1 MSRPVSAPVRIGN
14 AQAFWGDSSSA
25 AAEMLAR
32 EPELDYLTLDYL
44 AEVSMSLLAKER
56 ERDPSAGYPRDFVEV
71 VRSLAPYWAGGGRC
85 RVIANAGGL
94 NQSACASACSQ
105 ALAEA
110 GCRSLKIAV
119 VSGDDVLE
127 RLWHETDDEERLLFE
142 QLDTKAP
149 LTDVRDRL
157 VTANAYVGAAPI
169 VKALKQ
175 GADIVI
181 TGRVADPSLTLAPC
195 LFHFG
200 WSDHDWDRIA
210 GATIAGH
217 LIECG
222 TQVTGGISTDWL
234 EIPDP
239 THLGFPI
246 VEVANDGSCVV
257 TKPRGTGG
265 CVTATTVK
273 EQLVYEIGDP
283 GHYVSPDV
291 TASFLSLQVEDQGH
305 DRVRVSGAQGQ
316 PPPPTLKVSATYRD
330 GYRAAGTLT
339 IYGRDAVAKARRCG
353 EIVLQRL
360 QDSGHVL
367 RASVVECLSTGACV
381 EGLLPDP
388 VEASQLET
396 VLRIAVEAES
406 RTAVEQFTRELMPLI
421 TAGPPGTTGYAEGR
435 PRVHPVFRYW
445 PCLIDRSQV
454 VPRVEL
460 IQTHGVG
467 SQGPGVVS
475 QTLAISPPPLVSRE
489 SGVGSRVPVEE
500 PASGHKPSAI
510 RHPPSASG
518 HPPSAISH
526 PPSAPTL
533 RDIACARS
541 GDKGANANI
550 GVLARRSE
558 DYAFL
563 RTWLTAERVAAYFR
577 PLGVESVDRY
587 EMPNLEG
594 LNFILRGVLRNTL
607 RTDAQGK
614 VLGQALLELP
624 VPDESLR

>member
-1 MSRPVSAPVRIGN
+1 MSQPVSDPVRIGN

-32 EPELDYLTLDYL
+32 EPGLDYLTLDYL

-56 ERDPSAGYPRDFVEV
+56 ERDPSAGYPRDFVDV
-71 VRSLAPYWAGGGRC
+71 IRSLAPSWVGGGCC
-85 RVIANAGGL
+85 RVIANAGGI
-94 NQSACASACSQ
+94 NPTACAVACAQ
-105 ALAEA
+105 ALAET

-127 RLWHETDDEERLLFE
+127 RLWHETDDEERLLFRN
-142 QLDTKAP
+142 LDTKAP
-149 LTDVRDRL
+149 LAGIRDRL
-157 VTANAYVGAAPI
+157 VTANAYLGAAPI
-169 VKALKQ
+169 VQALKQ
-175 GADIVI
+175 GADIII
-181 TGRVADPSLTLAPC
+181 TGRVADPSLTVAPC

-200 WSDHDWDRIA
+200 WSDHDWDKVA
-210 GATIAGH
+210 GATVAGH

-246 VEVANDGSCVV
+246 VEVAQDGSCVV

-265 CVTATTVK
+265 CVTAATVK

-283 GHYVSPDV
+283 GHYLSPDV
-291 TASFLSLQVEDQGH
+291 TVSFLSLHVEKVGQ

-360 QDSGHVL
+360 HEAGHVL

-381 EGLLPDP
+381 AGLLPDP
-388 VEASQLET
+388 IEASQLET

-406 RTAVEQFTRELMPLI
+406 RAVVEQFTRELMPLI

-445 PCLIDRSQV
+445 PCLIDRSRV
-454 VPRVEL
+454 VPRIEL
-460 IQTHGVG
+460 IHSPATVSSRQPSVAPAAT
-467 SQGPGVVS
+467 VVRS
-475 QTLAISPPPLVSRE
+475 VPTPP
-489 SGVGSRVPVEE
+489 RV
-500 PASGHKPSAI
+500 HPSSL
-510 RHPPSASG
+510 HLPPSP
-518 HPPSAISH
+518 H
-526 PPSAPTL
+526 TL
-533 RDIACARS
+533 RDIAYARS

-550 GVLARRSE
+550 GVLARRAE
-558 DYAFL
+558 DYEFL
-563 RTWLTAERVAAYFR
+563 RTWLTAERVAAYFQ
-577 PLGVESVDRY
+577 PLGVVSVDRY
-587 EMPNLEG
+587 DLPNLDG
-594 LNFILRGVLRNTL
+594 FNFILRGALRNTL
-607 RTDAQGK
+607 RSDAQGK
-614 VLGQALLELP
+614 VLGQALLELR
-624 VPDESLR
+624 VPAESLR

>member
-1 MSRPVSAPVRIGN
+1 MPQPVTHPVRIGN
-14 AQAFWGDSSSA
+14 AQAFWGDRSSA

-32 EPELDYLTLDYL
+32 EPGLNYLTLDYL

-56 ERDPSAGYPRDFVEV
+56 ERDPGGGYPRDFVEV

-85 RVIANAGGL
+85 RLIANSGGL
-94 NQSACASACSQ
+94 NPSACAIACAQ

-119 VSGDDVLE
+119 VTGDDVLE
-127 RLWHETDDEERLLFE
+127 RLWHETDDEERLLFGH
-142 QLDTKAP
+142 LDTKAP
-149 LTDVRDRL
+149 LEKIRDRL
-157 VTANAYVGAAPI
+157 VTANAYLGAAPI
-169 VKALKQ
+169 VKALKL

-181 TGRVADPSLTLAPC
+181 TGRVADPSLTVAPC

-200 WSDHDWDRIA
+200 WSDHDWNRVA

-239 THLGFPI
+239 AHLGFPI
-246 VEVANDGSCVV
+246 VEVASDGSCLV

-265 CVTATTVK
+265 CVTAATVK

-283 GHYVSPDV
+283 GHYLSPDV
-291 TASFLSLQVEDQGH
+291 TASFLSLQVEDLGH
-305 DRVRVSGAQGQ
+305 DRVRVSGALGQ

-330 GYRAAGTLT
+330 GFRAAGTLT

-360 QDSGHVL
+360 REAGHVL
-367 RASVVECLSTGACV
+367 RESVVECLSTGACV

-388 VEASQLET
+388 IAASQLET

-406 RTAVEQFTRELMPLI
+406 RAAVEQFTRELVPLI
-421 TAGPPGTTGYAEGR
+421 TSGPPGTTGYAEGR
-435 PRVHPVFRYW
+435 PRVHSVFRYW
-445 PCLIDRSQV
+445 PCLIDRSRV
-454 VPRVEL
+454 VPRVEC
-460 IQTHGVG
+460 VD
-467 SQGPGVVS
+467 
-475 QTLAISPPPLVSRE
+475 TLATGAPTSN
-489 SGVGSRVPVEE
+489 
-500 PASGHKPSAI
+500 PSAVASATRTAPVLAAPLI
-510 RHPPSASG
+510 HPSTFPLHPSS
-518 HPPSAISH
+518 P
-526 PPSAPTL
+526 PTL
-533 RDIACARS
+533 RDFASARS

-550 GVLARRSE
+550 GVLARRTE

-563 RTWLTAERVAAYFR
+563 RSWLTAERVAAYFQ
-577 PLGVESVDRY
+577 PLGIEAVDRY
-587 EMPNLEG
+587 ELPNLDG
-594 LNFILRGVLRNTL
+594 LNFILRGVLRNSL

-624 VPDESLR
+624 VPDENGR

>member
-1 MSRPVSAPVRIGN
+1 MTPPISDPVRIGN
-14 AQAFWGDSSSA
+14 AQAFWGDSSQA
-25 AAEMLAR
+25 AAEMLVR

-44 AEVSMSLLAKER
+44 AEVSMSLLARER
-56 ERDPSAGYPRDFVEV
+56 ERDPAAGYPRDFVDV
-71 VRSLAPYWAGGGRC
+71 IRSLAPYWASGGRC

-94 NQSACASACSQ
+94 DPSACARACAQ

-119 VSGDDVLE
+119 ITGDDVLE
-127 RLWHETDDEERLLFE
+127 RLWHETDDEERLLFGH
-142 QLDTKAP
+142 LDTKAP
-149 LTDVRDRL
+149 LAGIRDQL
-157 VTANAYVGAAPI
+157 VTANAYLGAAPI
-169 VKALKQ
+169 VKALQ
-175 GADIVI
+175 LGADIVI
-181 TGRVADPSLTLAPC
+181 TGRVADPSLTVAPC
-195 LFHFG
+195 VYHFG
-200 WSDHDWDRIA
+200 WSDHDWNRVA

-234 EIPDP
+234 DVPDP
-239 THLGFPI
+239 TSLGFPI
-246 VEVANDGSCVV
+246 VEVARDGSCVV

-265 CVTATTVK
+265 CVTAATVK

-283 GHYVSPDV
+283 GHYLSPDV
-291 TASFLSLQVEDQGH
+291 TASFLSLHVEDLGH

-316 PPPPTLKVSATYRD
+316 PPPPTLKVSATYRA

-360 QDSGHVL
+360 REAGHVL
-367 RASVVECLSTGACV
+367 RDSVVECLSTGACV
-381 EGLLPDP
+381 EGLLADP
-388 VEASQLET
+388 CEASRLET

-445 PCLIDRSQV
+445 PCLIDRSRV
-454 VPRVEL
+454 VPRMEVM
-460 IQTHGVG
+460 QTPE
-467 SQGPGVVS
+467 GP
-475 QTLAISPPPLVSRE
+475 
-489 SGVGSRVPVEE
+489 SGVGLWPPATSHQPSATSHQ
-500 PASGHKPSAI
+500 PAASGHLPSAT
-510 RHPPSASG
+510 RHPPS
-518 HPPSAISH
+518 
-526 PPSAPTL
+526 L
-533 RDIACARS
+533 RDLAYARS

-550 GVLARRSE
+550 GVLARRAE
-558 DYAFL
+558 DYPFL
-563 RTWLTAERVAAYFR
+563 RTWLTAERVAAFFQ

-587 EMPNLEG
+587 ELPNLDG
-594 LNFILRGVLRNTL
+594 FNFILRRVLRNTL

-624 VPDESLR
+624 VPDTTPR